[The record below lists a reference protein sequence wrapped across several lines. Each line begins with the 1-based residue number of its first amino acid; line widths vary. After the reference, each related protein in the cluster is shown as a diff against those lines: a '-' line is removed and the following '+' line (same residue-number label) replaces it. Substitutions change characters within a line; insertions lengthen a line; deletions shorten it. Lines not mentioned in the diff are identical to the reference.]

1 MPHDDACDLFYYIT
15 DSQTASRCQHCT
27 RMFFRDNSFAVAL
40 RREFLS
46 IYLSKEKCLNALL
59 NLFLEDSKTIILLI
73 YIMWL
78 FVFWNIFIMR
88 ILDFFILNRAIRRL
102 NSLLFIYIKYEE
114 FISREFLESAKL
126 FWIIHTFDTMPINSL
141 RDARDLRLSIEKH
154 CLILFLEEVLFF

>member
-27 RMFFRDNSFAVAL
+27 RLFFRDNSFAVAL

-102 NSLLFIYIKYEE
+102 NSLLFIYIKCEE
-114 FISREFLESAKL
+114 FISIEFLESAKL

-154 CLILFLEEVLFF
+154 CLILLLEEVLFF